1 MNECLK
7 DVIQKSTMGF
17 GKHLY
22 AGLINFHTLE
32 KKLFNGGE
40 NPFASITNQIICKHR
55 FKKKSLCFELEVK
68 EMAFIVCVCV
78 AFPF

>member
-32 KKLFNGGE
+32 KIYESYLSLKFIDE
-40 NPFASITNQIICKHR
+40 DSIQGSEKYGR
-55 FKKKSLCFELEVK
+55 RYWKKSKRNSVLGTH
-68 EMAFIVCVCV
+68 
-78 AFPF
+78 